1 MCKKNA
7 IVVGSSGQD
16 GQLLAN
22 YLKKLKYE
30 VIGINKNNFN
40 IFEKKKIDKLVRD
53 LQPDEIYFLAAY
65 HSSSERKSN
74 FNVELNYKVNY
85 LSTVFFLDSI
95 RQYSTH
101 SRFFYASS
109 SFIFKTSKVSI
120 NETTE
125 YSPSSL
131 YGLAKVASMNAC
143 KFYRENYKIFACV
156 GILFNHES
164 KYRKN
169 DFLSKKIV
177 EAAVQIYLKKR
188 KKKLHINNLQA
199 KVDWG
204 FAPDYVDA
212 IYKIINVKR
221 PSDFIVATGKLNT
234 VKKFAKIA
242 FSYLDLDFS
251 KHIEEEKNQ
260 KYSSFRV
267 GDSSYL
273 KKTCDWNTSISFQ
286 EMVEKLVSDEL
297 ESKDI
302 YSYKKNS

>member
-1 MCKKNA
+1 MNRKKA
-7 IVVGSSGQD
+7 IIIGSSGQD
-16 GQLLAN
+16 GQLLED
-22 YLKKLKYE
+22 YLKNLKYD

-40 IFEKKKIDKLVRD
+40 IFDKNKIDKLVRD

-65 HSSSERKSN
+65 HSSSEKTSN

-85 LSTVFFLDSI
+85 LAIVYFLDSI
-95 RQYSTH
+95 KQYSTR
-101 SRFFYASS
+101 SRFFFASS
-109 SFIFKTSKVSI
+109 SFIFNTSKIPI
-120 NETTE
+120 NEKTE

-143 KFYRENYKIFACV
+143 KFYREKYKIFACV

-177 EAAVQIYLKKR
+177 KAAVEIYLKKR
-188 KKKLHINNLQA
+188 KKKLQINNFQA

-212 IYKIINVKR
+212 MYKITNAKDS
-221 PSDFIVATGKLNT
+221 SDFIVATGKLNT

-242 FSYLDLDFS
+242 FSYLDLDFT
-251 KHIEEEKNQ
+251 KHIEEKTNH
-260 KYSSFRV
+260 KYNSFRV

-273 KKTCDWNTSISFQ
+273 KKICKWNTSISFR

-297 ESKDI
+297 ESKGI
-302 YSYKKNS
+302 YAFKKSS

>member
-1 MCKKNA
+1 MNRKKA
-7 IVVGSSGQD
+7 IIIGSSGQD
-16 GQLLAN
+16 GQLLEG
-22 YLKKLKYE
+22 YLKNLKYE

-40 IFEKKKIDKLVRD
+40 IFEKNKIDKLVRD

-65 HSSSERKSN
+65 HSSSEKISN

-85 LSTVFFLDSI
+85 LAIVFFLDSI
-95 RQYSTH
+95 KQYSTH
-101 SRFFYASS
+101 SRFFFASS
-109 SFIFKTSKVSI
+109 SFIFKTSRIPI
-120 NETTE
+120 NEKTE

-143 KFYRENYKIFACV
+143 KFYREKYKIFASV

-177 EAAVQIYLKKR
+177 EAAVEIYLKKR
-188 KKKLHINNLQA
+188 KKKLQINNFQA

-204 FAPDYVDA
+204 FAPDYIDA
-212 IYKIINVKR
+212 MYKITNAKDS
-221 PSDFIVATGKLNT
+221 SDFIVATGKLNT

-242 FSYLDLDFS
+242 FSYLNLDFT
-251 KHIEEEKNQ
+251 KHIEEKDNNN
-260 KYSSFRV
+260 YNDFRV

-273 KKTCDWNTSISFQ
+273 KKICKWNTSISFR

-297 ESKDI
+297 ESKL
-302 YSYKKNS
+302 SHAFKKSS